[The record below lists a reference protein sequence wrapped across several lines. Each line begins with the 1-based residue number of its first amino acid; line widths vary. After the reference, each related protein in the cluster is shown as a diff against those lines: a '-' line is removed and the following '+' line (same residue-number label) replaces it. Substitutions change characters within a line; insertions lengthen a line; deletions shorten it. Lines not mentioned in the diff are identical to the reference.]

1 MAMDQDSGSEDT
13 DHEDDVEYDS
23 DDGGAPMIGLGG
35 ARRGGRDR
43 QVGVGDDDDGEDN
56 MENGGDNDA
65 AGTMELPGAQAVGVT
80 ARRGTSM
87 RHVIDDDESE
97 DEEEEAGGE
106 VREAQR
112 VGGGTL
118 FELPEDVIEDNVGVE
133 GESTRKDKQKKNKK
147 KKKKNKN
154 PLESS
159 PEAPRPKRVRLVCGN
174 AGKND

>member
-1 MAMDQDSGSEDT
+1 
-13 DHEDDVEYDS
+13 
-23 DDGGAPMIGLGG
+23 
-35 ARRGGRDR
+35 
-43 QVGVGDDDDGEDN
+43 
-56 MENGGDNDA
+56 
-65 AGTMELPGAQAVGVT
+65 
-80 ARRGTSM
+80 M

-147 KKKKNKN
+147 KKKKKNKN

-159 PEAPRPKRVRLVCGN
+159 PEAPHPKRVRLVCGN